1 MIYIVPSAAVYKAFV
16 NHNLNAVM
24 TQLFP
29 PQSDNESCDG
39 CVRDP
44 RRASSLMWENLTDAK
59 YVNKPANAARRAQL
73 CNDFDFCIVIQRSYL
88 AMFVAQKSAWNG
100 WTKSSHVN
108 LRCI

>member
-1 MIYIVPSAAVYKAFV
+1 MIYIVPSAAVYKTIV

-44 RRASSLMWENLTDAK
+44 RRASSLMWENLTDDK
-59 YVNKPANAARRAQL
+59 YVIKPVNAARGAQP
-73 CNDFDFCIVIQRSYL
+73 CNDFDFCTVLPRGAI
-88 AMFVAQKSAWNG
+88 
-100 WTKSSHVN
+100 
-108 LRCI
+108 